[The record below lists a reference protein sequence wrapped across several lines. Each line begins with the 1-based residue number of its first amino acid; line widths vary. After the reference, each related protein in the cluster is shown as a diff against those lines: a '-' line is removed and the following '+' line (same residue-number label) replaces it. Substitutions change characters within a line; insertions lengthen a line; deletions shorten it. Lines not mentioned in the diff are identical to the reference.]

1 MTGADVYYRAYL
13 AFKRAE
19 ADGYIRER
27 EKIKESISLIADSSD
42 LCEYSY
48 FECNIESDWI
58 IAIEEGLEHVEK
70 TIEAQRRFIKYEGET
85 VRIEKAKRTTIE
97 SVKHLSKHSNLI
109 KEERGDS
116 VMPEKLYVVE
126 NEENFA
132 VYENRFIY
140 MLLTMLNDFVA
151 MRYKAMTD
159 ARTRARYTFCA
170 KRNITAAGRKI
181 SFDVSFDEYSSRLD
195 VRSGTKEDELYGRVG
210 VLLTRIVSYLDTP
223 LMKIVSQSPLLKPP
237 IVRTNVLKM
246 NPHFFAA
253 YELYTYILAYS
264 KDGYEIN
271 ENRDSIKVFDDRMC
285 ELLCDCLLFQA
296 NIAYIGSEK
305 IRRSLDE
312 AYEAEEAER
321 RANAEKAREERL
333 ALLKAK
339 LDSGEIDVADYIK
352 ALEAEMETVRGE
364 LAESY
369 SEVSALSDKYRK
381 LQNDYERSGEECER
395 LRQQNAELE
404 KKIEENEKQFRLSVQ
419 EVRSECALQLREQ
432 DREFALE
439 REAFEAK
446 MQKKEEEIQGIRREF
461 EKREE
466 ELTVAFNSRLR
477 ASRLAN
483 GEGINE
489 DNSVFREDFVRL
501 ELEKKA
507 FDSYYKTQWSSAKKN
522 IRKQLLWNKPVP
534 EKSESADVETASKN
548 DKES

>member
-296 NIAYIGSEK
+296 NIAYIGNEK

-339 LDSGEIDVADYIK
+339 LDSGEIDASDYIK

-369 SEVSALSDKYRK
+369 SEVTALSDKYRK

-395 LRQQNAELE
+395 LRQQSAELE

-483 GEGINE
+483 GEGTNE